1 MCATFFPFM
10 PSKPMTAQNSPS
22 FERSEILIPI
32 LDDLEANDQTL
43 FSRNIAPPI
52 LTRLAS
58 QGMSFSSS
66 AAELVFQGF
75 RDALTKRGD
84 DILSA
89 MRHVFKDAYIE
100 DFVNLAEG
108 LKGELIRRLG
118 SASTLASSEF
128 QRSSASIRSQIT
140 HPSMPSDM

>member
-1 MCATFFPFM
+1 
-10 PSKPMTAQNSPS
+10 MTAQNSPS

-89 MRHVFKDAYIE
+89 MRHVFDSW
-100 DFVNLAEG
+100 DNFMVTRG
-108 LKGELIRRLG
+108 VFG
-118 SASTLASSEF
+118 
-128 QRSSASIRSQIT
+128 
-140 HPSMPSDM
+140 